1 MQPIDIQHEK
11 NGVLSCAGNL
21 HYIKSVYFTNIR
33 SIIEMH
39 SSKSIKSS
47 KRYLSILAVALS
59 GDTELNPCPKAPNWP
74 CGTCDKAVTWKQKAL
89 CCDTCNIW
97 YHTNC
102 QGMSSNVYQYMD
114 SSNLSWNCIQCGMP
128 NFSSSIYD
136 LSSLETSNSFS
147 HLTEESLSSPGL
159 PKATSSPKKRYMCKK
174 NNKKVKV
181 LNINVQ
187 SIKSKRSEIDE
198 ILTSVKPDIIIGT
211 ETWLNNIISSYEYF
225 PPSDYTVFRKD
236 REQNVKNQS

>member
-1 MQPIDIQHEK
+1 MVFNNGFTLYLIIAILVFRKLCVQPIDIQHEK
-11 NGVLSCAGNL
+11 NGVLNCAGNL

-39 SSKSIKSS
+39 SPKYIKSS
-47 KRYLSILAVALS
+47 KRYLSILVVALS
-59 GDTELNPCPKAPNWP
+59 GDTELNPGPKAPKSP
-74 CGTCDKAVTWKQKAL
+74 CGTCDKAANWKQQAL

-102 QGMSSNVYQYMD
+102 QGMSFNVYQYMD

-147 HLTEESLSSPGL
+147 PLTEKSVSSPGL
-159 PKATSSPKKRYMCKK
+159 PKATSSPKKRHMCKK
-174 NNKKVKV
+174 NNKKDIPLKV
-181 LNINVQ
+181 LNINFQ
-187 SIKSKRSEIDE
+187 SIKNKRPEIDE
-198 ILTSVKPDIIIGT
+198 ILTSVKPDIIICT
-211 ETWLNNIISSYEYF
+211 ET
-225 PPSDYTVFRKD
+225 
-236 REQNVKNQS
+236 